1 MPRIALALFVFASLL
16 AGLVGTE
23 TRLLFFWPTCLFLG
37 LAGIGVV
44 AGPRVR
50 VPYPPSDI
58 CLGSALL
65 VAVYFGI
72 RALCSPVVEHAR
84 EDFFV
89 IGASLASYVMMS
101 TVAARPG
108 GRIVFLMVLLLLAIG
123 NLVVGLIHFGGNWDF
138 HVVPQFVRSFE
149 EGRIGGFYNNPN
161 HLAAFFSL
169 VVFTGLG
176 QLCFGRGSATWRLV
190 LGFVIVS
197 ATLGMALTISR
208 GALLALGLGGV
219 AFAGMGTWMVWKC
232 HRHLAGRLLSACV
245 VLGLVLGAVLWKVN
259 ENYLRKRVVD
269 QSASQDVRA
278 DIWKAALMQH
288 TEQPLI
294 GTGARSFYEG
304 GVRHR
309 QPGVEAWVGEPEF
322 VHNEYLQA
330 LADYGW
336 IGLGLLLVALGV
348 HLQNGWSYVRW
359 YVKEC
364 FPRTGS
370 LLSARLALAIG
381 AFSAVLASAV
391 HAVVE
396 FQWHVG
402 GLAVLTAALAGIL
415 ANPGFEKEEKVP
427 IRIPGVRPA
436 LKFTWLAYSVCL
448 VVGSVVWGRAD
459 WIHANGLI
467 QVEQGDLESA
477 LASMKRAGVLDP
489 QSAGKAVDRA
499 DVRLQLQMQTESGA
513 ERKRLLEEVRADLE
527 QAAVRNPFDFLTATS
542 LSDVYM
548 AFGQPEKALSEIR
561 RALSLAPMYEEPRLA
576 LALFHHRRQEF
587 KEAEEAYLWASKAG
601 AANAKGTVTWLTA
614 YRQLLMDVGSLPVPG
629 ANNP

>member
-1 MPRIALALFVFASLL
+1 MA
-16 AGLVGTE
+16 
-23 TRLLFFWPTCLFLG
+23 FL
-37 LAGIGVV
+37 
-44 AGPRVR
+44 
-50 VPYPPSDI
+50 
-58 CLGSALL
+58 
-65 VAVYFGI
+65 
-72 RALCSPVVEHAR
+72 
-84 EDFFV
+84 
-89 IGASLASYVMMS
+89 
-101 TVAARPG
+101 T
-108 GRIVFLMVLLLLAIG
+108 VLLLLAVG
-123 NLVVGLIHFGGNWDF
+123 NLAVGLIHFGGNWDF

-149 EGRIGGFYNNPN
+149 AGRIGGFYNNPN

-208 GALLALGLGGV
+208 GALLALGLGGA

-232 HRHLAGRLLSACV
+232 HRYLAGRLLSACV

-259 ENYLRKRVVD
+259 EDYLRKRVVD

-288 TEQPLI
+288 GEQPLI
-294 GTGARSFYEG
+294 GTGARSFYDG
-304 GVRHR
+304 GVRYR
-309 QPGVEAWVGEPEF
+309 QPGVAAWIGEPEF

-336 IGLGLLLVALGV
+336 IGLGLLLVALGA

-370 LLSARLALAIG
+370 LLSARLALVIG
-381 AFSAVLASAV
+381 ALSAVFASAV
-391 HAVVE
+391 HAFVE

-415 ANPGFEKEEKVP
+415 ANPGFEREERVP
-427 IRIPGVRPA
+427 IRILGVRPA

-448 VVGSVVWGRAD
+448 VAGSVVWGRAD
-459 WIHANGLI
+459 WIHAKGLI
-467 QVEQGDLESA
+467 QAEQGELESA
-477 LASMKRAGVLDP
+477 LASMERAGVLDP

-499 DVRLQLQMQTESGA
+499 DVSLQLQMQTESGG
-513 ERKRLLEEVRADLE
+513 ERKRLLDEVRADLE

-587 KEAEEAYLWASKAG
+587 RQAEEAYLWASKAG

-614 YRQLLMDVGSLPVPG
+614 YRQLLMDVGSLPAAG
-629 ANNP
+629 AGDP